1 MVPAVRGYQINTAV
15 FALLSAGHTHLA
27 REWTSNVQFKNLPRT
42 IQAYARAGWYQGSVF
57 FLIMSL
63 VNYRWSKTN
72 TGRLTDPIDKAIAAL
87 NILLLW
93 ASAVWYKKNGIK
105 QATAAVGVSGLLQ
118 AYAAF
123 VARE

>member
-1 MVPAVRGYQINTAV
+1 MVSAVRGYQINTAV
-15 FALLSAGHTHLA
+15 FLLLSAGHTQLA
-27 REWTSNVQFKNLPRT
+27 REWTSDAQFKSLPKT
-42 IQAYARAGWYQGSVF
+42 VQAYARAGWYQGSVF
-57 FLIMSL
+57 FIIMSL

-72 TGRLTDPIDKAIAAL
+72 VGTLIDPIDKGIAAL

-93 ASAVWYKKNGIK
+93 ASALWYRKNGIK

-123 VARE
+123 VAKN